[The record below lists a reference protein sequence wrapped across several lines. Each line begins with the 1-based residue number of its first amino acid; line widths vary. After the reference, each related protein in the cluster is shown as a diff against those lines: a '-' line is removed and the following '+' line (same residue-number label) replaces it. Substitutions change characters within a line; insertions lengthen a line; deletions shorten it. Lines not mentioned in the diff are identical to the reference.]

1 MPDSELTDERIVRM
15 ISGSVLTPLIC
26 IEATVEPWSE
36 SVAKIKSDVEM
47 VVMGKRLLMVFAE
60 GLYR

>member
-1 MPDSELTDERIVRM
+1 MPDRELTDERIVRM
-15 ISGSVLTPLIC
+15 ISGSVLTPLSC

-47 VVMGKRLLMVFAE
+47 VVMGKRLF
-60 GLYR
+60 